1 MHGIR
6 AAASPPALAIR
17 IPHFMYAMD
26 RNESVD
32 ASVSRLNRLLPL
44 KARQDRH
51 SPTLKAL
58 HRMVIESLVTR
69 GRPPDR
75 AEVAA
80 RVGAHQVDAAL
91 ALLGNDD
98 LIVLSADR
106 QTILG
111 AYPVTLEITPHA
123 LEVNGNSIH
132 AMCALDALAVAP
144 LFNCGVDIRSNCR
157 MTGVAIAIRQS
168 GERILE
174 ACPGT
179 IRVGV
184 RWQMPS
190 GDSAAHSLC
199 TEMVFLKDDDAA
211 AEWHGDDWQNHSVY
225 TLEQAVAFGAHYFR
239 PLL

>member
-1 MHGIR
+1 
-6 AAASPPALAIR
+6 
-17 IPHFMYAMD
+17 MD

-32 ASVSRLNRLLPL
+32 ASVSRLNGLLPL
-44 KARQDRH
+44 KARQDRL
-51 SPTLKAL
+51 SPTLRAL
-58 HRMVIESLVTR
+58 HQAVIESLVTR

-80 RVGAHQVDAAL
+80 RVGDEQVDAAL

-98 LIVLSADR
+98 LVVLSADR
-106 QTILG
+106 QTLLG
-111 AYPVTLEITPHA
+111 AYPVTSEVTPHA
-123 LEVNGNSIH
+123 LAVNGHAIH

-144 LFNCGVDIRSNCR
+144 LFNCGVDIRSHCR
-157 MTGVAIAIRQS
+157 MTGVTIAVRQS
-168 GERILE
+168 GTRILE
-174 ACPGT
+174 ASPST

-184 RWQMPS
+184 RWQMPA

-225 TLEQAVAFGAHYFR
+225 TLEQAVAFAARYFR

>member
-1 MHGIR
+1 M
-6 AAASPPALAIR
+6 S
-17 IPHFMYAMD
+17 

-58 HRMVIESLVTR
+58 HRLAIESLVTR

-75 AEVAA
+75 EEVAA
-80 RVGAHQVDAAL
+80 MVGAQQVDAAL

-98 LIVLSADR
+98 LVVLSADR
-106 QTILG
+106 RNILG
-111 AYPVTLEITPHA
+111 AYPVTSEITPHA
-123 LEVNGNSIH
+123 LEVNGHAIH

-144 LFNCGVDIRSNCR
+144 LFDCVVDIRSHCR
-157 MTGVAIAIRQS
+157 MTGLAIVVRQR
-168 GERILE
+168 GEHILTV
-174 ACPGT
+174 GT
-179 IRVGV
+179 GTVRVGV
-184 RWQMPS
+184 RWQSPS

-199 TEMVFLKDDDAA
+199 TEMVFLKDDEAA
-211 AEWHGDDWQNHSVY
+211 AAWSGGDWQSHSVY
-225 TLEQAVAFGAHYFR
+225 RLEEATAFGARYFR